1 MTPDVV
7 LLPVWGLVTSAL
19 VVLLLYHFSL
29 THQTPGRVGFT
40 ASGRQ
45 ARPLR
50 AQQAIIEKKAK
61 KVIWPIL
68 GLSMLSAV
76 LLLVV
81 MVVWLLRSISGQG

>member
-1 MTPDVV
+1 MTADVV
-7 LLPVWGLVTSAL
+7 LLSVWGLVTSAL
-19 VVLLLYHFSL
+19 VVSLLCHFSL

-50 AQQAIIEKKAK
+50 AQQAIVERKAR

-76 LLLVV
+76 LILVV
-81 MVVWLLRSISGQG
+81 IAVWLLQSISGQG